1 MKLILDI
8 PALLDLDTWSG
19 RRQYRIRVVGETRE
33 KFRFE
38 ALEAI
43 PIPGRRRLS
52 PGMRGSA
59 PKESV
64 SI

>member
-8 PALLDLDTWSG
+8 PALLALDTWAG

-43 PIPGRRRLS
+43 PMPGRRRLS

-59 PKESV
+59 PKEAV